1 MGNPNVVGGFNDES
15 VNAENNVYSL
25 AKVFGYL
32 FLGLLITAVTCLGLG
47 AIFQYLILNSSDP
60 NIASNAAMTLFVIM
74 GISGVT
80 LLVFSFVIPITAFRG
95 KHNIKPLYIIY
106 ACLMGV
112 VLSTF
117 AVVLPWS
124 ILGMAFIV
132 TSLAFGVMAL
142 IAKIS
147 KGNMNGL
154 AIAAIGL
161 VTGAL
166 ILSLVTWIEM
176 LLLGGVMSY
185 TLMWIVNFALFGAMM
200 LITIV
205 DMVRIKNIA
214 NSGGM
219 NDNLSLYCAFTLY
232 NDFIY
237 IFVRVLYYILII
249 ATKNK

>member
-1 MGNPNVVGGFNDES
+1 
-15 VNAENNVYSL
+15 
-25 AKVFGYL
+25 
-32 FLGLLITAVTCLGLG
+32 
-47 AIFQYLILNSSDP
+47 
-60 NIASNAAMTLFVIM
+60 
-74 GISGVT
+74 
-80 LLVFSFVIPITAFRG
+80 
-95 KHNIKPLYIIY
+95 
-106 ACLMGV
+106 
-112 VLSTF
+112 
-117 AVVLPWS
+117 
-124 ILGMAFIV
+124 
-132 TSLAFGVMAL
+132 
-142 IAKIS
+142 
-147 KGNMNGL
+147 MNGL

-176 LLLGGVMSY
+176 LLLGEAMSY